1 MSSFGLQRYLFA
13 CGTHKLTHTGTH
25 KRIHKFKKLSKSH
38 VNFNNYRVVDLF
50 IHLCLCICTT
60 FVCLCVVRPEV
71 GTSFHH
77 SLPVP
82 FEEGYPP
89 ESGFEFF
96 SARLETRKPSDPSI
110 STYLGAG
117 GIGIAGITGLIHGC
131 WNPHSSPHD
140 WSAHA
145 LSF

>member
-1 MSSFGLQRYLFA
+1 M
-13 CGTHKLTHTGTH
+13 GTH
-25 KRIHKFKKLSKSH
+25 KRTHKFKKLSKSH
-38 VNFNNYRVVDLF
+38 VNFNDHRLVDLF
-50 IHLCLCICTT
+50 IHLCLYVCATL
-60 FVCLCVVRPEV
+60 VCLCVVRPEV

-96 SARLETRKPSDPSI
+96 SARPRDLSVSP
-110 STYLGAG
+110 YLGAG
-117 GIGIAGITGLIHGC
+117 GTGIAGITGLIHGC
-131 WNPHSSPHD
+131 WDPHSSPHD